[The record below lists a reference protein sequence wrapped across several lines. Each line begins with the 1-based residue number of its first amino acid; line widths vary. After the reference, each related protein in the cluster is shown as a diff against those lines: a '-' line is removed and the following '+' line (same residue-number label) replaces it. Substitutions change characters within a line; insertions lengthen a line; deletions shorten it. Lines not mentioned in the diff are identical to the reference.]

1 MHFSSLISK
10 MSLFTLAI
18 SYLTTFN
25 LPWFLDLTFQV
36 YAIFF
41 FTASEFTP
49 SSVTSTT
56 GHYFRFGSVSSF
68 FLELFLHSSP
78 VTYWAPPNL
87 GSSSFSVISLPFR
100 TVHGILK
107 ARILKWF
114 AIPFYSGPHFVRTL
128 HHDLFIFCGPKK
140 WQPTP
145 VFLSRESSGQRSLV
159 GCCP

>member
-1 MHFSSLISK
+1 
-10 MSLFTLAI
+10 MSVFTLAI
-18 SYLTTFN
+18 SCLTTSN
-25 LPWFLDLTFQV
+25 LSWFRDLTFQV
-36 YAIFF
+36 PMQYCFSQHQI
-41 FTASEFTP
+41 SHP